1 MKSKGKTSQ
10 RTILFRQNIDRDNEE
25 WAHFLEGYRKWLM
38 DWDMLEYGDDWHT
51 AEDIVSEIFLGIILE
66 PLITNLRPDDS
77 FRHTLIVLCKHA
89 HREFTKPWRKGL
101 VEKLCAALRLSRRTR
116 SDAVIDAALGLIEL
130 VEADLLDRTRDGTR
144 AFKTFSKE
152 DLKRWRMLREAEEKA
167 VKDKVKVKAREV
179 AKKTNV
185 TPSTFSKSIKKVNEY
200 TVERV
205 KEIMKRKGIGK

>member
-1 MKSKGKTSQ
+1 MKSKGKTSK

-38 DWDMLEYGDDWHT
+38 DWDMLEFGDDWHT

-89 HREFTKPWRKGL
+89 HRDFTKPWRKGL
-101 VEKLCAALRLSRRTR
+101 VEKLCAALRLTRRTR
-116 SDAVIDAALGLIEL
+116 SDAIIDAALGLVDL
-130 VEADLLDRTRDGTR
+130 VEADLRDRTRDGTR

-152 DLKRWRMLREAEEKA
+152 DLKRWRMLREAEEKE
-167 VKDKVKVKAREV
+167 KDKVKAKARDV
-179 AKKTNV
+179 AKKTNI
-185 TPSTFSKSIKKVNEY
+185 TPSTFSKSIKKVNEFVVDY
-200 TVERV
+200 V
-205 KEIMKRKGIGK
+205 KDILKRRGIR

>member
-10 RTILFRQNIDRDNEE
+10 RTILFRQNINRDNEE

-51 AEDIVSEIFLGIILE
+51 AEDVVSEIFLGIILE

-89 HREFTKPWRKGL
+89 HRDFTKQWRKGL
-101 VEKLCAALRLSRRTR
+101 VEKLCYALRLSRRTR
-116 SDAVIDAALGLIEL
+116 SDALIDAALGLVDL
-130 VEADLLDRTRDGTR
+130 VEANLLDRTRDGQR

-152 DLKRWRMLREAEEKA
+152 DLKRWRMLREVAEEAKA
-167 VKDKVKVKAREV
+167 KEV
-179 AKKTNV
+179 ARRMSI
-185 TPSTFSKSIKKVNEY
+185 TPSTISKSIKKVNEFV
-200 TVERV
+200 VEYV
-205 KEIMKRKGIGK
+205 KEIMRRRGLGSR

>member
-38 DWDMLEYGDDWHT
+38 DWDMLEFGDDWHT

-89 HREFTKPWRKGL
+89 HRDFTKPWRKGL
-101 VEKLCAALRLSRRTR
+101 VEKLCNALRLSRRTR
-116 SDAVIDAALGLIEL
+116 NDTIIDAALGLVDL
-130 VEADLLDRTRDGTR
+130 VEADLRDRTRDGTR

-152 DLKRWRMLREAEEKA
+152 DLKRWRMLRKAEEKE
-167 VKDKVKVKAREV
+167 VKAKVKAKAREV

-200 TVERV
+200 VVEYV
-205 KEIMKRKGIGK
+205 KEIMKRRGIR

>member
-10 RTILFRQNIDRDNEE
+10 RTILFRQNINRDNEE

-38 DWDMLEYGDDWHT
+38 DWDMLAYGDDWHT

-89 HREFTKPWRKGL
+89 HRDFTKPWRKGL
-101 VEKLCAALRLSRRTR
+101 VEKLCYALRLSRRTR
-116 SDAVIDAALGLIEL
+116 SDALIDAALGLVDL
-130 VEADLLDRTRDGTR
+130 VEADLLDRTRDGQR

-152 DLKRWRMLREAEEKA
+152 DLKRWRMLREEAEEREE
-167 VKDKVKVKAREV
+167 VKVKMKAKVVARRMSI
-179 AKKTNV
+179 A
-185 TPSTFSKSIKKVNEY
+185 PSTISKSIKKVNEFV
-200 TVERV
+200 VERV
-205 KEIMKRKGIGK
+205 KEILRRRDLV

>member
-101 VEKLCAALRLSRRTR
+101 VEKLCNALRLSRRTR
-116 SDAVIDAALGLIEL
+116 SDAIIDAALGLVDL
-130 VEADLLDRTRDGTR
+130 VEADLRDRTRDGTR

-152 DLKRWRMLREAEEKA
+152 DLKRWRMLREAETKA
-167 VKDKVKVKAREV
+167 KDKVKAREV

-200 TVERV
+200 VVERV

>member
-10 RTILFRQNIDRDNEE
+10 RTILFRQNINRDNGE

-152 DLKRWRMLREAEEKA
+152 DLKRWRMLREAEEKV
-167 VKDKVKVKAREV
+167 VKDKVKAKAREV

-200 TVERV
+200 VVEYV
-205 KEIMKRKGIGK
+205 KEIMKRRGIR